1 MPVVPTEKCTDMM
14 NDEIHH
20 MQMLDR
26 FCNHIKV
33 APLEVLKLNREKKWQ
48 TRFLTVSKEG
58 SWLNAGEVLPPTF
71 CPSGILW
78 VKKLIK
84 GHSYSIVSIDNSG
97 KGGGLFSHLERF
109 DVQGKV
115 LEKYPFSKKQ
125 RMKFYDCVIVR
136 LYFKNE
142 NQTFVTLACTKSSSE
157 AIMAGCSAI
166 IEILNKYSR
175 SLPIQQLQEQLQP
188 KMQFPPVEIQ
198 SKANQQTFTNI
209 QQNQTKAVKSVG
221 VKVARSPVVAKS
233 LSGQGA
239 PHLWEA

>member
-1 MPVVPTEKCTDMM
+1 MPAVPSEKCTDMM
-14 NDEIHH
+14 NDEIHQ

-26 FCNHIKV
+26 FCNRIKV

-71 CPSGILW
+71 CPLGIMW

-142 NQTFVTLACTKSSSE
+142 NRTFVTLACTKSSSE

-166 IEILNKYSR
+166 IEILNKHSR
-175 SLPIQQLQEQLQP
+175 SLPIQQLQEQLEP
-188 KMQFPPVEIQ
+188 KMQFPPVKIQ
-198 SKANQQTFTNI
+198 SKANPQTFTNI